1 MMVGGDFVKLNHIV
15 KKAVVVMASMSLLVN
30 PTWAAEEE
38 KPVLELQ
45 KAIDMAIS
53 KDDTLGQY
61 SRNITVYEEQKESM
75 KDVSSVGYSS
85 KKIDIEETEQKKAFR
100 KDVIARDVTVGYEN
114 MVLLEKNIELLDKQI
129 SLGEKQVKQAQ
140 IKKEKG
146 YCDELTYEKT
156 VQELENTKVSKAQA
170 EKNLEDAK
178 KSFLQ
183 LTNLNVDKYTLVA
196 DETYTPLTLEKSIN
210 EYASGMATTLTKY
223 DTEQAQLNE
232 EHFWDTIYKSGEGGT
247 GPTYVTYLEQKAN
260 VQTTKENVKSAYDA
274 YKLLIETR
282 YTALN
287 TQLDVVKNKMDNY
300 KTSEKDMKV
309 AEIKYNAGY
318 VSAIDY
324 ETQKVQ
330 LAALEVDYL
339 EQVFKYNQLK
349 AQIEKPWTMSEY
361 AF

>member
-1 MMVGGDFVKLNHIV
+1 MKLKHMMQKVI
-15 KKAVVVMASMSLLVN
+15 VVMASMAILVS
-30 PTWAAEEE
+30 PTWAAEEA

-45 KAIDMAIS
+45 KAIDMAIG

-85 KKIDIEETEQKKAFR
+85 KKIDIEETEQKKIFR

-114 MVLLEKNIELLDKQI
+114 MVLLEKNIELLDKKI

-156 VQELENTKVSKAQA
+156 LQELENTKTSKAQA

-178 KSFLQ
+178 KSFLK

-196 DETYTPLTLEKSIN
+196 DETYTPLVLEKSIS
-210 EYASGMATTLTKY
+210 EYASGMATTLVKY
-223 DTEQAQLNE
+223 ADQKAQLNE
-232 EHFWDTIYKSGEGGT
+232 ENFWDKIYSSGEGGT
-247 GPTYVTYLEQKAN
+247 GPTYATYLEQKSN
-260 VQTTKENVKSAYDA
+260 VQTTKENVKSAYDT
-274 YKLLIETR
+274 YKLLIETK

-309 AEIKYNAGY
+309 TEIKYNAGY

-330 LAALEVDYL
+330 LDALEVDYL
-339 EQVFKYNQLK
+339 EQVFRYNQLK
-349 AQIEKPWTMSEY
+349 AQMEKPWTMSEY
-361 AF
+361 SF

>member
-1 MMVGGDFVKLNHIV
+1 MKLKHTMQ
-15 KKAVVVMASMSLLVN
+15 KAIVVMASLAILVS
-30 PTWAAEEE
+30 PTWAAEET

-45 KAIDMAIS
+45 KAIDMAIG

-61 SRNITVYEEQKESM
+61 SRDITVYEEQKES
-75 KDVSSVGYSS
+75 KRDVSSLDYSL
-85 KKIDIEETEQKKAFR
+85 KKIDIEETEQKKIFR
-100 KDVIARDVTVGYEN
+100 KDVIAKDVTVGYEN
-114 MVLLEKNIELLDKQI
+114 MVLLEKNIELLDKKI

-156 VQELENTKVSKAQA
+156 LQELENTKTSKAQA

-178 KSFLQ
+178 KSFLK

-196 DETYTPLTLEKSIN
+196 DETYTPLVLEKSIS
-210 EYASGMATTLTKY
+210 EYASGMATTLVKY
-223 DTEQAQLNE
+223 ADQKAQLNE
-232 EHFWDTIYKSGEGGT
+232 ENFWDKIYSSGEGGT
-247 GPTYVTYLEQKAN
+247 GPTYATYLEQKSN
-260 VQTTKENVKSAYDA
+260 VQTTKENVKSTYDT
-274 YKLLIETR
+274 YKLLIETK

-309 AEIKYNAGY
+309 TEIKYNAGY

-330 LAALEVDYL
+330 LDALEVDYL
-339 EQVFKYNQLK
+339 EQVFRYNQLK
-349 AQIEKPWTMSEY
+349 AQMEKPWTMSEY
-361 AF
+361 SF